1 MQRFLSFKFL
11 IMAGL
16 IFGFLVCFIF
26 MRGIVY
32 ERQQYSQNV
41 IAEIGRDSVRAQ
53 RVMSPFIIVPISER
67 TPCIGADYTNPAVK
81 ADASSPNT
89 AKPTAIPLPC
99 VTHSQLLITP
109 QQAKWTHAV
118 DVTDQK
124 YARGVYR
131 ATSYTDQIQLN
142 ADFIPSEALLKPT
155 AQQTI
160 HWEQAKMLLPI
171 SDLRGLYRQ
180 PVLTIGTEKR
190 LFEIPTD
197 GSNDFF
203 RAPYTELTIG
213 LRAKDPL
220 TIQLDLALD
229 GLTEIAIQPLGKN
242 TQMSMQANWPHP
254 QFGGDALPQRKTI
267 LADQFSAEWQNS
279 YLAIHNTQ
287 LLNACIQN
295 RQPQACQQ
303 FNTGKTT
310 DAAYAVNID
319 AAYAAADAATID
331 AAYAAADAAMGD
343 IQSLRIGFVDPI
355 NIYSLTDRTLKYAA
369 LFLVL
374 IFGIFFL
381 FEILKDLRVH
391 PIQYALVGAA
401 QAVFYLLLLSFSEQ
415 FAFAWAYL
423 GSSIACVLLITWYVS
438 YVLRGIKRALGLG
451 VIVTS
456 LYATLY
462 VILQSQQHTLI
473 LGSVLVFVVITLVMY
488 LTRHI
493 DWYQLGSK
501 PA

>member
-1 MQRFLSFKFL
+1 MQRFLSWKILLMVGLTIGFL
-11 IMAGL
+11 I
-16 IFGFLVCFIF
+16 CFMF
-26 MRGIVY
+26 MRSIVY

-53 RVMSPFIIVPISER
+53 RVMSPFIIVPISEKI
-67 TPCIGADYTNPAVK
+67 PCIGAT
-81 ADASSPNT
+81 DAKTT
-89 AKPTAIPLPC
+89 ATPLPC
-99 VTHSQLLITP
+99 VSHSQLLITP

-142 ADFIPSEALLKPT
+142 ADFTPSEALLKPT

-180 PVLTIGTEKR
+180 PVLTIGAEKR

-319 AAYAAADAATID
+319 AAYAAADAA
-331 AAYAAADAAMGD
+331 MGD

-355 NIYSLTDRTLKYAA
+355 NIYMLTDRTLKYAA

-451 VIVTS
+451 VILTS

-473 LGSVLVFVVITLVMY
+473 LGSVLVFVVITMVMY